1 MANVGLVALATLVVA
16 YAFLSK
22 RLSRTAFTGPL
33 IFMIFGLVAGPVALD
48 WLDVGAAAE
57 VVMLVLEAT
66 LVLVLFTD
74 AFSIDLGGFRDA
86 IRLPGRL
93 LGVGFPLM
101 VLIGWGTAAW
111 IFPELRGAPALL
123 VAVLLAPTDA
133 ALGQAV
139 ISNPRVPGRI
149 RNALNIESGL
159 NDGLALPIFFVVLEA
174 ASVAELGIG
183 GGAVLRAVVVQVLV
197 ASLVGVTL
205 GTAAARLG
213 ILVFERDWAEGGWIQ
228 IGLVSVAMAAWALAD
243 GLGAS
248 GFIAAW
254 VAGLSCGMV
263 GRARLNRPVEFS
275 EDLGNVLT
283 LISFAL
289 FGALALGQALPYL
302 DIRIVTYAVLSLV
315 VIRMISVTVATVG
328 AGLAPATT
336 LYLGWFGPR
345 GLASIILVL
354 IILED
359 SRVPETPLIAVVMTA
374 TVAMSVILHGVTAW
388 WGSNRYGD
396 WSSRHTDPH
405 QPVERLEHDR

>member
-1 MANVGLVALATLVVA
+1 MGNVGLVTIAGVLVA

-22 RLSRTAFTGPL
+22 RLSKTAFTGPL
-33 IFMIFGLVAGPVALD
+33 IFMAFGLVAGPTALG
-48 WLDVGAAAE
+48 WLDPDAETE
-57 VVMLVLEAT
+57 VVSLVLEAT
-66 LVLVLFTD
+66 LILVLFAD

-86 IRLPGRL
+86 VRLPGRL

-101 VLIGWGTAAW
+101 VLIGWGAAAW
-111 IFPELRGAPALL
+111 MFPELRGAPALL
-123 VAVLLAPTDA
+123 VAILLAPTDA

-139 ISNPRVPGRI
+139 ISNPRVPARV

-174 ASVAELGIG
+174 ASAAEIGLG

-197 ASLVGVTL
+197 ASLVGVAL
-205 GTAAARLG
+205 GGAAARFG
-213 ILVFERDWAEGGWIQ
+213 ILAFDRDWAEAGWIQ

-254 VAGLSCGMV
+254 VAGLTCGIT
-263 GRARLNRPVEFS
+263 GKTRLNRPVDFS

-283 LISFAL
+283 LISFTL
-289 FGALALGQALPYL
+289 FGALAVGQALPDL
-302 DIRIVTYAVLSLV
+302 DIRIVTYAVLSLA
-315 VIRMISVTVATVG
+315 VIRMISVMIATVG
-328 AGLAPATT
+328 SGLAPATT

-354 IILED
+354 IVLED
-359 SRVPETPLIAVVMTA
+359 SRVPETPLIAQLMVA
-374 TVAMSVILHGVTAW
+374 TVALSVIFHGATAW

-396 WSSRHTDPH
+396 WSSQNADPH
-405 QPVERLEHDR
+405 QRTAE